1 MFSRTQDSPI
11 FVTFNESSKTK
22 EAKQPVQTTFKCTS
36 PKQVNAKLMSKT
48 YAKKK
53 EHTLKHKQY
62 FTDLQDI
69 VVSSLRYKTKLIEY
83 IQSKQKKGNRIKHT
97 NLYFCDTILRTRKSL
112 LKEKNISAFADII
125 LRNLT
130 PAHRLTADSCQ
141 TDCQQQKETLTHTFV
156 LKQNKINTLANN
168 AGLVRKVEFKHK
180 HTLSHFINVTHWEK
194 CQLNGVNIV
203 FLLFI
208 SKQ

>member
-1 MFSRTQDSPI
+1 M
-11 FVTFNESSKTK
+11 
-22 EAKQPVQTTFKCTS
+22 
-36 PKQVNAKLMSKT
+36 
-48 YAKKK
+48 
-53 EHTLKHKQY
+53 
-62 FTDLQDI
+62 
-69 VVSSLRYKTKLIEY
+69 
-83 IQSKQKKGNRIKHT
+83 
-97 NLYFCDTILRTRKSL
+97 YFCDTILRTRKSL

-203 FLLFI
+203 FFCFSFKTMNGGRHTHTLVVRWTAIDSIALFFWELR
-208 SKQ
+208 KEKY